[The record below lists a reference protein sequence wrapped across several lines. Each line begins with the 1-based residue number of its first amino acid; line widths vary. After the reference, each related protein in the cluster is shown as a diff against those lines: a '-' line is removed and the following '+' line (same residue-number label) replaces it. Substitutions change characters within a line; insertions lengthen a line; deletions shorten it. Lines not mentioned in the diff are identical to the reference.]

1 MALKNRDI
9 LEGMYVINGRETWK
23 VIYWDG
29 SYNNVLL
36 RYVDKN
42 GNKSDSYVIA
52 EGYTLEGDYEN
63 PKISWV
69 NGMYFDA
76 DSERGAVNEF
86 LAWSRGKPTKK
97 SAKKSMKESIDIKV
111 IYSDDSP
118 ADYIDD
124 VTKNDIQDIIDT
136 TPNVYKIVDV
146 TGSKKKTI
154 WTDEYGF
161 ERAYESKKFARKSI
175 TEMFGD
181 EELVGDFV
189 DFLIYECGYD
199 KKTVEK
205 YFYKKY
211 KLNDFDTLSIKDYV
225 KIKNE
230 IEHELGIEESKKS
243 SRKTLKEG
251 IDDELLGGSSDG
263 YYTLYLSD
271 KRQSDHG
278 KDPHYDI
285 ALAIGGY
292 FDRAVRTDDP
302 ECEKIVM
309 KWIDLFDI
317 EVDKAFIR
325 KVIKEFK

>member
-1 MALKNRDI
+1 MALKNRDVM
-9 LEGMYVINGRETWK
+9 EGMYVINGREIWK

-161 ERAYESKKFARKSI
+161 ERAYESKK
-175 TEMFGD
+175 
-181 EELVGDFV
+181 
-189 DFLIYECGYD
+189 
-199 KKTVEK
+199 
-205 YFYKKY
+205 
-211 KLNDFDTLSIKDYV
+211 
-225 KIKNE
+225 
-230 IEHELGIEESKKS
+230 S
-243 SRKTLKEG
+243 SRKSLKEG
-251 IDDELLGGSSDG
+251 IDDEPLGGSSDG

-285 ALAIGGY
+285 ALAIDGY
-292 FDRAVRTDDP
+292 FDRAVRMDDP